1 MTNLNH
7 DARRDKMIERVAKLL
22 RQAEDA
28 EQSGRDAEN
37 VAFQE
42 KAFEIMA
49 AYGIDE
55 ALARAK
61 QDGLDA
67 KVDPKAGSIYI
78 RLEGKYRPMQA
89 HLLHRVARAMH
100 CTAIQLGTMGNITL
114 KVYGMPDHLDRLQ
127 ILWEILV
134 PQAQR
139 GMKHAEPP
147 FGYNH
152 SGELRVY
159 RRNWLAGFSQEI
171 HNRIYKMENAAA
183 AAAGAL
189 VLYKSD
195 KDRAELALQEE
206 YPRTRKISGRRQ
218 FDTSGYNQGK
228 QAGRTATLQRSL

>member
-1 MTNLNH
+1 MTEPTH
-7 DARRDKMIERVAKLL
+7 EQRRERMIERVAKLL

-28 EQSGRDAEN
+28 EQAGREAEH

-61 QDGLDA
+61 QDGLDVKIDA
-67 KVDPKAGSIYI
+67 KAASIY
-78 RLEGKYRPMQA
+78 LTLQGKYKPMQA
-89 HLLHRVARAMH
+89 HLAHRVARAMH
-100 CTAIQLGTMGNITL
+100 CQAIQLATMGKITL
-114 KVYGMPDHLDRLQ
+114 KVDGMPDHLDRFQ

-147 FGYNH
+147 FGYSH
-152 SGELRVY
+152 SGQLRVY
-159 RRNWLAGFSQEI
+159 RRNWLAGFATEI

-183 AAAGAL
+183 AQAGAL

-195 KDRAELALQEE
+195 KERAEIALAAD
-206 YPRTRKISGRRQ
+206 YPQTAKIRSRGS
-218 FDTSGYNQGK
+218 FDSSGYNQGK
-228 QAGRTATLQRSL
+228 QAARTAVLQRSL